1 MDHLE
6 EFMKNVIVKI
16 KKRDNKMKKKMNRES
31 WLWEM
36 VKQLKLKV
44 FKPNGITLDLKK
56 IKVSVGFPV
65 SGGAKSTGKT
75 IGQCFARR
83 CSKAGVNEIF
93 INPCLDKS
101 QVTRVAGVLVHEL
114 IHAVDDCKHGH
125 KAPFRKMAI
134 ACGLTGKMTATTE
147 SDGLKATIKAIES
160 KIGKY
165 PHKMLDYE
173 VGRKKQG
180 TRNLKVE
187 CVNHPHDPYFVRM
200 SKTMYDKGAP
210 SCGVCDSKMTD
221 NPIGAEIDKIIKA
234 SDPEWKKLNPHI
246 NKD

>member
-1 MDHLE
+1 M
-6 EFMKNVIVKI
+6 NKI
-16 KKRDNKMKKKMNRES
+16 NNNKVRDNKMKKKMNRES

-165 PHKMLDYE
+165 PHKMLDYKID
-173 VGRKKQG
+173 RKKQG
-180 TRNLKVE
+180 TRNLKIE

-221 NPIGAEIDKIIKA
+221 DPVGAEIDKIQKA
-234 SDPEWKKLNPHI
+234 SA
-246 NKD
+246 